1 MPAPLLDSNPIT
13 AVGVDFGGTYI
24 KIGVCR
30 GGELIETGEP
40 IPTAAYSGPLAQVS
54 IIAERVRALQVR
66 YPDIAAI
73 GVGVP
78 GLVDFDRGYV
88 HVLTNVPGW
97 NGVNLKEMLSATA
110 GLPVTVEN
118 DANAMTYAEWRYGA
132 GQGLQNVIGVTLGTG
147 VGGGAVLNGKMYRGS
162 QFSAG
167 EIGQMSI
174 HFAGVDGHY
183 GNFGALE
190 KYIGNQQIGEHASRR
205 YLQSG
210 LHREAE
216 QCTPK
221 ALADAARGGDQ
232 VARDVWNDV
241 AVWLGTAISSIAWL
255 LNPDAFVIGGG
266 VAQSGDLLFEPLKK
280 RVQAGLSAVVWDH
293 LKILPAKFQNEAGII
308 GNAALAGDMVAG
320 E

>member
-1 MPAPLLDSNPIT
+1 MPASASDTFPIT
-13 AVGVDFGGTYI
+13 AVGVDFGGTFI
-24 KIGVCR
+24 KLGVCR
-30 GGELIETGEP
+30 GGELLESGEP
-40 IPTAAYSGPLAQVS
+40 IPTAAHSGPVAQVA
-54 IIAERVRALQVR
+54 IIAERVKAMRQR
-66 YPDIAAI
+66 HPDIAAI

-78 GLVDFDRGYV
+78 GLVDFDHGYV

-97 NGVNLKEMLSATA
+97 NGVQLKEMLSAES

-132 GQGLQNVIGVTLGTG
+132 GRGLKNVIGVTLGTG
-147 VGGGAVLNGKMYRGS
+147 VGGGAVLDGKMYRGS

-174 HFAGVDGHY
+174 HYAGVDGHY

-190 KYIGNQQIGEHASRR
+190 KYIGNQQIGEHAARR
-205 YLQSG
+205 YAQTG
-210 LHREAE
+210 LHREPE

-221 ALADAARGGDQ
+221 ALADAAQNGDE
-232 VARDVWNDV
+232 VAREVWNDV
-241 AVWLGTAISSIAWL
+241 ATWLGTAIASIAWL

-266 VAQSGDLLFEPLKK
+266 VAQSGALLFEPLKK
-280 RVQAGLSAVVWDH
+280 RVQSMLSAVVWDH
-293 LKILPAKFQNEAGII
+293 LQILPAKFHNEAGII

-320 E
+320 K